1 MTMFGMQNANNF
13 FQQYGQN
20 QQQPQVDV
28 NSYMAGQN
36 FVPTS
41 DPFYGAG
48 YRNNATG
55 QTMYGNSA
63 NQLAMSGAN
72 ANGGFNAGA
81 GGMNGAN
88 AFGGGGQG
96 GFMGQAAN
104 ALRGDIMAQQGAADR
119 QWNRVNNAGNDIFNT
134 AQTASNQVK
143 GGNANFQPLID
154 QQKQEFQGQ
163 YDKTMGEFKDRTTTD
178 AAALSTGIQRKY
190 QQQMKQIDMGI
201 NADGTMMTPAQK
213 RDAQNNI
220 HTQMGQEVNSSIGQ
234 VWSQYNQQRAQL
246 NQQYGQLQDSLQSR
260 TAQLT
265 QQQAALNQVNQ
276 LQSAQMLMQGRQLQG
291 QYIQSNPES
300 VVSIF
305 SALSALGNIASSGG
319 GMGRSMGQINF

>member
-1 MTMFGMQNANNF
+1 MSTFNGAQNASNF
-13 FQQYGQN
+13 FNQYGAQ
-20 QQQPQVDV
+20 QVQQPVDV
-28 NSYMAGQN
+28 GAYMAQQGFQTTN
-36 FVPTS
+36 

-55 QTMYGNSA
+55 QTMYGSA
-63 NQLAMSGAN
+63 PNQLAQSGAL
-72 ANGGFNAGA
+72 ASGGFNTGA
-81 GGMNGAN
+81 GSNV
-88 AFGGGGQG
+88 FGGGGQG

-134 AQTASNQVK
+134 AQNASNQVK
-143 GGNANFQPLID
+143 GGNVNFQPLMD

-178 AAALSTGIQRKY
+178 AAALSSGIQRKY
-190 QQQMKQIDMGI
+190 QQQMKQIDMGV
-201 NADGTMMTPAQK
+201 NADGTLMTPAQK

-246 NQQYGQLQDSLQSR
+246 NQQYGALQDSLQSR
-260 TAQLT
+260 TAQLA

-291 QYIQSNPES
+291 QYIAQNPES
-300 VVSIF
+300 VVSVF
-305 SALSALGNIASSGG
+305 SALSALANIGTSGG
-319 GMGRSMGQINF
+319 GMGRGMSAYTF